1 MINYNVIY
9 FMIDYKVLKYDTGLL
24 HVQVSINRIL
34 SIKIKKNSIYELL
47 IQEVLIFIY
56 LII

>member
-1 MINYNVIY
+1 
-9 FMIDYKVLKYDTGLL
+9 MIDYKVLKYDTGLL